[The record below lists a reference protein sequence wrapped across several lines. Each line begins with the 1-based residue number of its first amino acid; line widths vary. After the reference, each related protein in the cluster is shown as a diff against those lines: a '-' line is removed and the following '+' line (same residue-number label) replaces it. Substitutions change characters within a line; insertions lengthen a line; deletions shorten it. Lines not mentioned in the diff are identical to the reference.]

1 MLKKNR
7 ITPVYNKD
15 YSLYY
20 AAVVPHFKSHAPVIG
35 GKFFNSIV
43 QLWTA
48 CLSGCRIS
56 GDPTY
61 EAQEEKKHLS
71 LAINSSCCALNQP
84 VGQGMPV
91 TTKHMHWGLLT
102 WDLLLAGAGLHSSK
116 QAEMGTCIS
125 IELCTPN
132 TSRSIAR
139 CYSPVAERQYL

>member
-61 EAQEEKKHLS
+61 EAQEEKSTYRWLS
-71 LAINSSCCALNQP
+71 TAAAVPSTNL
-84 VGQGMPV
+84 
-91 TTKHMHWGLLT
+91 
-102 WDLLLAGAGLHSSK
+102 
-116 QAEMGTCIS
+116 
-125 IELCTPN
+125 
-132 TSRSIAR
+132 
-139 CYSPVAERQYL
+139 